1 MQNAQKIREKVAVD
15 KKSAYVIYEWPPS
28 HLYEF
33 PVSQLPPGYH
43 KTRGLSTITGGPTS
57 GTIPLTAF
65 EFYFYHFVSL
75 LVRFLFLSLHRK
87 YYARDLLTNL
97 NIIP

>member
-1 MQNAQKIREKVAVD
+1 MIKYTDYLGSSQQGKNCFLNQPVLYKPWHD
-15 KKSAYVIYEWPPS
+15 PS

-75 LVRFLFLSLHRK
+75 LVRFFVFIFS
-87 YYARDLLTNL
+87 
-97 NIIP
+97 